1 MRKILNSLL
10 LVSLFVMISAPAYSA
25 RLKDISTISGVR
37 DNMLVGYGL
46 VVGLDGSGDKG
57 GAGFTLQSVASML
70 ERQGVAVSKDALTL
84 KNVAAVMVTAKLPPF
99 ARNGSNVDVLVST
112 IGDAK
117 SLQGGV
123 LIMTPLLGPDGNTYV
138 VAQGP
143 LSVGGFSTG
152 SEGSGVQKNH
162 PTVGRIPDGGIV
174 EREID
179 FNLNEKR
186 GFTLILREADFTTA
200 SRVVTVVNSTI
211 GSRVAFARDAGTV
224 DVFFA
229 DDVNKGMVEL
239 IASIELLEVYPDV
252 PAKIVLDERT
262 GTVVI
267 GENIRISTVAVSHG
281 NLSITVK
288 ETPLVSQ
295 PAPFA
300 EGETVVVVDRE
311 VTVEEKESKLLV
323 VESGTNL
330 GDIVAGLNAI
340 GVSPRDLI
348 AILQAIKAAGALHA
362 ELEII

>member
-1 MRKILNSLL
+1 MLSL
-10 LVSLFVMISAPAYSA
+10 SLSDLAYGA
-25 RLKDISTISGVR
+25 RLKDISKISGVR
-37 DNMLVGYGL
+37 DNMLIGYGL

-57 GAGFTLQSVASML
+57 GAAFTLQSVANML
-70 ERQGVAVSKDALTL
+70 ERQGVSVSKDAISL
-84 KNVAAVMVTAKLPPF
+84 KNVAAVMVTSKLPPF
-99 ARNGSNVDVLVST
+99 ARNGSNVDVLVSA

-123 LIMTPLLGPDGNTYV
+123 LIMTPLMGPDGKTYA

-152 SEGSGVQKNH
+152 SEGTGVQKNH
-162 PTVGRIPDGGIV
+162 PTVGRIPDGAIV

-186 GFTLILREADFTTA
+186 GFSLILREPDFTTA
-200 SRVVTVVNSTI
+200 SRVVTVINSTI

-224 DVFFA
+224 DLFFA
-229 DDVNKGMVEL
+229 EVENKGMVEL

-252 PAKIVLDERT
+252 LAKIVLDERT

-288 ETPLVSQ
+288 DTPLVSQ
-295 PAPFA
+295 PAPFG
-300 EGETVVVVDRE
+300 EGETVVVNDRE
-311 VTVEEKESKLLV
+311 ITVEEKESKLLV
-323 VESGTNL
+323 VESGTSL
-330 GDIVAGLNAI
+330 GDIVTGLNAI
-340 GVSPRDLI
+340 GVTPRDLI